1 MYQFFAKC
9 LCGDEAKT
17 VFLLAETLPWYVVMF
32 VSNFFF
38 TFIFPQLSCPTDWS
52 FLQIWLDMCIL
63 VWCDLLCFS
72 NFFGK
77 LDLGSLTASL
87 VAQLIGRP
95 RFNPWVGK
103 IPWRREWLHIPV
115 FWPGE
120 SHGLFSPWGR
130 KESDT
135 TEWLS
140 LTFRL
145 PHILVSLFL
154 LQTSHCW
161 SYMTNAL
168 LT

>member
-17 VFLLAETLPWYVVMF
+17 VLLLAETLPWYVVMF
-32 VSNFFF
+32 ASNFFSL
-38 TFIFPQLSCPTDWS
+38 IFFLNSPAQLTDPFCRSGWLCGSS
-52 FLQIWLDMCIL
+52 FGAIFSASQI
-63 VWCDLLCFS
+63 
-72 NFFGK
+72 FFGK

-87 VAQLIGRP
+87 VTQLIGRP
-95 RFNPWVGK
+95 RYNPWVGK

-135 TEWLS
+135 TERLS

-161 SYMTNAL
+161 S
-168 LT
+168 